1 MAVDGDYETRWSS
14 LFEDPQ
20 WLTIDLQ
27 GIYRVEIV
35 SLFWETASALAYD
48 IEISTDNTSWTT
60 LTSISSGN
68 GDNEEHIVDGQ
79 GRYLRL
85 YLTNR
90 NTEYGYS
97 LFEVEVYG
105 NPIDSEPDTEAP
117 INLNASLNSTTPNSV
132 SFLLTAEDN
141 SGIVVYSITQN
152 NTTDMFTATSGIET
166 SVTVDGLT
174 SNTYYE
180 FIIGVR
186 DQSDNI
192 SEETKTISVTTPTEI
207 VNNACAG
214 ESDLASQ
221 GSFEVGYK
229 YSFQT
234 DGSNVIIEFELLDD
248 KQDLNAYLWNESPFT
263 ETSMTKVEER
273 RFRTILTGQ
282 SSGKTLSY
290 ACKFA
295 FSGGLA
301 VTTYF
306 SYTVGENC
314 TDTVED
320 DDNDGVNNDIDRW
333 PDTSSDAIV
342 DENGCEIKVSE
353 KIEFYPNP
361 TDGKITLILPIETPI
376 ISIQIFNIFCF
387 GVTFRRS
394 SIKTYRYIVSW
405 FFHETNQFSTKFI
418 FFMKLFNLRTISM
431 YTKKCV
437 IFFC

>member
-1 MAVDGDYETRWSS
+1 MR
-14 LFEDPQ
+14 
-20 WLTIDLQ
+20 
-27 GIYRVEIV
+27 
-35 SLFWETASALAYD
+35 
-48 IEISTDNTSWTT
+48 
-60 LTSISSGN
+60 
-68 GDNEEHIVDGQ
+68 
-79 GRYLRL
+79 
-85 YLTNR
+85 
-90 NTEYGYS
+90 
-97 LFEVEVYG
+97 
-105 NPIDSEPDTEAP
+105 
-117 INLNASLNSTTPNSV
+117 
-132 SFLLTAEDN
+132 
-141 SGIVVYSITQN
+141 
-152 NTTDMFTATSGIET
+152 
-166 SVTVDGLT
+166 
-174 SNTYYE
+174 
-180 FIIGVR
+180 
-186 DQSDNI
+186 
-192 SEETKTISVTTPTEI
+192 
-207 VNNACAG
+207 G

-320 DDNDGVNNDIDRW
+320 DDNDGVNNDIDRC

-342 DENGCEIKVSE
+342 DENGCEINISE

-361 TDGKITLILPIETPI
+361 TDGKITLMPMETPLI
-376 ISIQIFNIFCF
+376 LIKYSILMVKN
-387 GVTFRRS
+387 
-394 SIKTYRYIVSW
+394 
-405 FFHETNQFSTKFI
+405 
-418 FFMKLFNLRTISM
+418 
-431 YTKKCV
+431 
-437 IFFC
+437 